1 MPKLHPHEKVVQ
13 ADHIETDPQ
22 ADSARGLVLFSG
34 PERCI
39 LSRPNSPPP
48 QMILEIRLRGSGLS
62 VHGPLCEGRESASHQ
77 LLVNANSMSSLPVL
91 PARPDG
97 TPRVNPL
104 GQHVCGVLHK
114 SPRGPFLEGLC
125 LLAEHLLVWTQ
136 PHLHSLRAAH
146 IPRKIESRCGQV
158 ISEQCPLRGVYTP
171 SADGSENLG
180 DLWQGRGRPLRLSTR
195 LLS

>member
-39 LSRPNSPPP
+39 LSHPNSPPP

-114 SPRGPFLEGLC
+114 SPRGPLSIGRTPSGMDSTPSA
-125 LLAEHLLVWTQ
+125 LAE
-136 PHLHSLRAAH
+136 SSAH
-146 IPRKIESRCGQV
+146 TAQIEPRCGQV